1 MIYIYIYISV
11 YIHIYI
17 YVQFI
22 WIYIYK
28 YIYIMPA
35 SGKYY
40 SRPRWRQL
48 LQNGGLCGTMASRP
62 GLRPAARKVS
72 MVYDLFMLGMSMG
85 RYMDNKYIY
94 IYTYIF
100 TYIYIYVYLHPM
112 SLYHLIY
119 FFYTYYSYPGPR
131 YHINREN
138 YILLAFKL
146 IYT

>member
-1 MIYIYIYISV
+1 
-11 YIHIYI
+11 
-17 YVQFI
+17 
-22 WIYIYK
+22 
-28 YIYIMPA
+28 MPA

-40 SRPRWRQL
+40 SRPRRRQL
-48 LQNGGLCGTMASRP
+48 LQNGGLGGTMASRP
-62 GLRPAARKVS
+62 GLRPAACKVS

-85 RYMDNKYIY
+85 RSMDNIYIYIHKFLHTYKYIY
-94 IYTYIF
+94 IF
-100 TYIYIYVYLHPM
+100 LHPM

-138 YILLAFKL
+138 YILLVFKL